1 MSDVSLSKGD
11 AAGGLKR
18 SLGLPDVVALGI
30 NGVIGQGIFLLPGLA
45 AALMGPAS
53 LTALGIAG
61 LLSCLIALCF
71 AEVASHFDKTGGAY
85 VYAREAF
92 GDFVGF
98 EVGWLTCCVAVISW
112 AALANG
118 FTEVFAHFVPA
129 VKEPVTQKV
138 VAIGLMTA
146 LMGLNLFGA
155 RIGASI
161 STFFSVAKL
170 IPLVLFIGVGAF
182 HLQGALFEPFA
193 PQGYGSIADATLVLL
208 YAYVGFETLV
218 VPAGEMKNP
227 QKNVPI
233 ALMTVMAVV
242 TVVYMAVLTV
252 SVGTLPELAGHKN
265 PVAAASANVL
275 GAIGGT
281 IVAAGICV
289 SVFGTNAGAALVSPR
304 RFFALA
310 ERGDLPKIFAA
321 VDPDSGAPRPA
332 IVLTWGLAVVLALT
346 GSFKEL
352 AVLGVI
358 ARFLQYIPTCLAA
371 IVFRRRYRDQPRQGF
386 TLPFGPAI
394 PIATIGLCVWLLV
407 ASYQKNP
414 ERLHYGLLAVA
425 IGVPLYFLAQWN
437 RQRERGA

>member
-1 MSDVSLSKGD
+1 MSTPTESKG
-11 AAGGLKR
+11 AGHNR

-53 LTALGIAG
+53 LTALALAG
-61 LLSCLIALCF
+61 FLSCLIALCF

-118 FTEVFAHFVPA
+118 FTEVLAHFVPA
-129 VKEPVTQKV
+129 VREPTLQKV

-170 IPLVLFIGVGAF
+170 IPLILFIVVGAF
-182 HLQGALFEPFA
+182 YLQGALFDPFA
-193 PQGYGSIADATLVLL
+193 PKGYGSIADATLVLL
-208 YAYVGFETLV
+208 YVYVGFETLV

-233 ALMTVMAVV
+233 ALMAVMVIV

-252 SVGTLPELAGHKN
+252 SVGTLPELAGHAN
-265 PVAAASANVL
+265 PVAAASTNVL
-275 GAIGGT
+275 GAVGGT

-304 RFFALA
+304 RFYALA
-310 ERGDLPKIFAA
+310 ERGDLPKIFAL
-321 VDPDSGAPRPA
+321 VDPKSGSPRPA
-332 IVLTWGLAVVLALT
+332 IVLTWALAVILALT

-352 AVLGVI
+352 AVLGVV

-371 IVFRRRYRDQPRQGF
+371 LVFRRRYKDQPRQGF
-386 TLPFGPAI
+386 TLPFGPVI
-394 PIATIGLCVWLLV
+394 PLATIGLCVWLLA
-407 ASYQKNP
+407 ASYEKNP

-425 IGVPLYFLAQWN
+425 IGVPLYFVAQWN
-437 RQRERGA
+437 RRREAEG